1 MRRTARHC
9 WGKPHPRHLE
19 DISRRDGLLTVSLS
33 GPRLP
38 CVLNV
43 EHRSSSRV
51 EGQGSEGTDVR
62 EPTVDPAVVVA
73 ADYFESYSVV
83 GLLAAI
89 GVLFVAVAFG
99 AGRLLRPVVPTPEKL
114 LTYECGVDPVGEGWA
129 HTQVRYYV
137 YAFLYVIFA
146 VDSIFLFPW
155 ATVFAAPGYGATTLV
170 EMFIFLGFLA
180 VGLLYAYKKGVL
192 TWM

>member
-1 MRRTARHC
+1 MPEA
-9 WGKPHPRHLE
+9 
-19 DISRRDGLLTVSLS
+19 TVRIASA
-33 GPRLP
+33 
-38 CVLNV
+38 
-43 EHRSSSRV
+43 
-51 EGQGSEGTDVR
+51 DVR
-62 EPTVDPAVVVA
+62 LA
-73 ADYFESYSVV
+73 ADYFDGYATV
-83 GLLAAI
+83 GLLAVV
-89 GVLFVAVAFG
+89 GVLFVAVSFV

-155 ATVFAAPGYGATTLV
+155 ATVFAAPGFGGATLV

-180 VGLLYAYKKGVL
+180 VGLLYAWKKGVL
-192 TWM
+192 EWT

>member
-1 MRRTARHC
+1 MGTRAEEEEPDLRETLQGTLPESFRQ
-9 WGKPHPRHLE
+9 
-19 DISRRDGLLTVSLS
+19 SL
-33 GPRLP
+33 
-38 CVLNV
+38 
-43 EHRSSSRV
+43 
-51 EGQGSEGTDVR
+51 R
-62 EPTVDPAVVVA
+62 EPTVVVA
-73 ADYFESYSVV
+73 ADYFRSYSVV
-83 GLLAAI
+83 GLLAVV

-170 EMFIFLGFLA
+170 EMFIFLGFLT

-192 TWM
+192 TWT

>member
-1 MRRTARHC
+1 MADVTGVADAVGLTGASGASLVSGVPVNGPAGPTGPTGPTA
-9 WGKPHPRHLE
+9 L
-19 DISRRDGLLTVSLS
+19 
-33 GPRLP
+33 
-38 CVLNV
+38 
-43 EHRSSSRV
+43 
-51 EGQGSEGTDVR
+51 
-62 EPTVDPAVVVA
+62 A
-73 ADYFESYSVV
+73 AEYFQSYSVI
-83 GLLAAI
+83 GLLALV

-180 VGLLYAYKKGVL
+180 VGLLYAWKKGVL
-192 TWM
+192 AWA

>member
-1 MRRTARHC
+1 V
-9 WGKPHPRHLE
+9 P
-19 DISRRDGLLTVSLS
+19 
-33 GPRLP
+33 
-38 CVLNV
+38 
-43 EHRSSSRV
+43 
-51 EGQGSEGTDVR
+51 
-62 EPTVDPAVVVA
+62 EPTVVPAFTEHGTVTAAGTGTGTGTMTGTGTGTMTGTGTGTMTGTGTGAADGSGTVIA
-73 ADYFESYSVV
+73 ADYFHSYSVV
-83 GLLAAI
+83 ALLAVI

-155 ATVFAAPGYGATTLV
+155 ATVFADPGYGATTLV

-192 TWM
+192 AWT

>member
-1 MRRTARHC
+1 VTQDRS
-9 WGKPHPRHLE
+9 WGIGHE
-19 DISRRDGLLTVSLS
+19 
-33 GPRLP
+33 
-38 CVLNV
+38 
-43 EHRSSSRV
+43 
-51 EGQGSEGTDVR
+51 VR
-62 EPTVDPAVVVA
+62 ERGADVSERTVVVA
-73 ADYFESYSVV
+73 ADAHDVVISADYFQSYSVV
-83 GLLAAI
+83 GLLAVI

-146 VDSIFLFPW
+146 IDSIFLFPW
-155 ATVFAAPGYGATTLV
+155 ATVFADPGYGATTLV
-170 EMFIFLGFLA
+170 EMFVFLGFLA

-192 TWM
+192 AWT